1 MSRSIL
7 LMFSP
12 KNFIVFSLTF
22 RSLIH
27 FEFIFVCGVREY
39 SNFIAVQFSQH
50 HLLKVL
56 SFLQGVIYS
65 CLLCHRLIDC
75 RCVGLFLGFCPVPSG
90 YVDDFEPILHCL
102 MAVALEYSPKSRS
115 LIPPTLCFF
124 LRIALAI

>member
-1 MSRSIL
+1 MSSSKIFL

-27 FEFIFVCGVREY
+27 FEFIFVFGVREY

-65 CLLCHRLIDC
+65 CLLCHRLIDH

-90 YVDDFEPILHCL
+90 CVDDFEPILHCL
-102 MAVALEYSPKSRS
+102 MSVALECGAAKLMY
-115 LIPPTLCFF
+115 FD
-124 LRIALAI
+124 